1 MVQLRLNPAPSSWGC
16 ICKRER
22 EKKARSKKTE
32 RKRKKKR
39 NERVVE
45 SGEGRGMPAPG
56 ARKYVGPRC
65 MAGRR
70 RGTVGKERVLRT
82 RGAIYHGA
90 TKQPTPDESCICID
104 GPFPAKHTIEQT
116 HTHTHIRVTDRHLPS
131 RPLTTLSTEA
141 REREVR
147 HPFP

>member
-16 ICKRER
+16 ICKKREREEGER

-32 RKRKKKR
+32 RKKR
-39 NERVVE
+39 NGRVVE

-56 ARKYVGPRC
+56 ARKYVGPRS

-116 HTHTHIRVTDRHLPS
+116 HTHTFV
-131 RPLTTLSTEA
+131 
-141 REREVR
+141 
-147 HPFP
+147 